1 MPRNIC
7 GRVPEHKTGEPDL
20 SCRAVLRST
29 AGYGREGEA
38 SLGELLRY
46 VGELV
51 EQGAEAQYRALEL
64 SYRAG
69 YTPVLRA
76 ISAGAE
82 TITDITTRTRLTQG
96 AISQTV
102 GLMVADG
109 LVARHG
115 LEDGRKSGIHL
126 TRQGQELLKTLQP
139 HWRLTFAAIDALE
152 KEIGHPLLRVLE
164 DAAGALERQ
173 DFAARLRVAATRH
186 MTREPIDA
194 D

>member
-1 MPRNIC
+1 MKP
-7 GRVPEHKTGEPDL
+7 T
-20 SCRAVLRST
+20 CRAGQYFARQRDMDAKVKPVL
-29 AGYGREGEA
+29 E
-38 SLGELLRY
+38 ELLRY

-64 SYRAG
+64 SYRAR

-82 TITDITTRTRLTQG
+82 TITTRTRLTQG

-126 TRQGQELLKTLQP
+126 TRQGQELLKTLKP
-139 HWRLTFAAIDALE
+139 HWLLSFAAIDALE